1 MEIASI
7 LYYPIGWLYLWIKYR
22 NKEKVKEVLQDKYDG
37 KYYFAGA
44 QLTLSIFG
52 KILLILLVLFILV
65 VIGRTIYDLI
75 K

>member
-22 NKEKVKEVLQDKYDG
+22 NKKKIQEILQDKYDG
-37 KYYFAGA
+37 KYYVAGA
-44 QLTLSIFG
+44 QLTVSIFG
-52 KILLILLVLFILV
+52 IILLMLLLLFLLI